1 MDIFEQIQKGQ
12 LEEILH
18 RAEMLGDEETINKA
32 FCAVI
37 EKGGKANVG
46 EIREWK
52 GGKFRKTPNGWMPV
66 NEKGGRVELIKEFES
81 KIPGI
86 LSWPESRKF
95 WDAKDRVD
103 NWGEVTHN
111 NKAGFD
117 AAQRELS
124 EASKKYG
131 AKIKEK
137 LELDKIESSKSES
150 KESSKDSDWSKY
162 DEIRIQALAGK
173 NYSTSAGSI
182 KGTSKEISSLE
193 DAKKKINEE
202 LIRGRGE
209 HNFSYNKV
217 KVKVTGWVKGVGTTE
232 LGEFNMGVSG
242 K

>member
-18 RAEMLGDEETINKA
+18 RAEMLGDNETINKA
-32 FCAVI
+32 FCAII
-37 EKGGKANVG
+37 EKGGKAAQIG
-46 EIREWK
+46 EVREWK
-52 GGKFRKTPNGWMPV
+52 GGKFRKTPQGWMPV
-66 NEKGGRVELIKEFES
+66 NEKGGRVDLIKEFES

-86 LSWPESRKF
+86 LLWPESKRF
-95 WDAKDRVD
+95 WAAKDRVD
-103 NWGEVTHN
+103 NWGEVTHY
-111 NKAGFD
+111 NKSGFD
-117 AAQRELS
+117 GAQRELS

-137 LELDKIESSKSES
+137 LELDKIESSKS

-182 KGTSKEISSLE
+182 KGTSEEISSLE
-193 DAKKKINEE
+193 EAKKKMNEE
-202 LIRGRGE
+202 LIRGREE
-209 HNFSYNKV
+209 HGFSYNKV

-232 LGEFNMGVSG
+232 LGEFNMGVSS

>member
-18 RAEMLGDEETINKA
+18 KAEMLGDEETINKA
-32 FCAVI
+32 FCAII

-52 GGKFRKTPNGWMPV
+52 GGKFRKTPQGWEPV
-66 NEKGGRVELIKEFES
+66 SEVGAES
-81 KIPGI
+81 KDTG
-86 LSWPESRKF
+86 WE
-95 WDAKDRVD
+95 
-103 NWGEVTHN
+103 
-111 NKAGFD
+111 
-117 AAQRELS
+117 
-124 EASKKYG
+124 
-131 AKIKEK
+131 
-137 LELDKIESSKSES
+137 
-150 KESSKDSDWSKY
+150 KY
-162 DEIRIQALAGK
+162 DEIRIQALSGK
-173 NYSTSAGSI
+173 GYNTSAGSI

-202 LIRGRGE
+202 LIRGRDE

-217 KVKVTGWVKGVGTTE
+217 KVKVTGWVKGVGETE